1 MFSATCF
8 SAPSSRWVAVV
19 PKGDEE
25 IPHLH
30 RFGFRRDCL
39 SSSVLRERERENRC
53 KSWSKLS
60 SQKQQQ
66 RPIPENVHNNCA
78 MYKKTHNSKY
88 ENLPRFFSIC
98 SRLFSAADDEKKN
111 FPPTYFF
118 SITED
123 PVKIQLYNICCSVV
137 VVVTN
142 CVVLK
147 MKMNLLLRLRTAMSS
162 GSRDFV

>member
-1 MFSATCF
+1 MFC
-8 SAPSSRWVAVV
+8 
-19 PKGDEE
+19 
-25 IPHLH
+25 
-30 RFGFRRDCL
+30 
-39 SSSVLRERERENRC
+39 ERERENRC

-60 SQKQQQ
+60 SRRQQQ

-78 MYKKTHNSKY
+78 MYKKKHNSKY

-98 SRLFSAADDEKKN
+98 SRLFSAADDEKN

-118 SITED
+118 ATITED
-123 PVKIQLYNICCSVV
+123 RVKIQFYNICCSIF

-162 GSRDFV
+162 GSRDFA